1 MSLAGGGSY
10 RVRARTPED
19 LEEAGGGR
27 YEHACMRI
35 QPFLCLF
42 WRLLLRVV
50 LFEEQHPRGC
60 DADVLVVCNYD
71 ALEEFCEKID
81 LNVSI

>member
-1 MSLAGGGSY
+1 
-10 RVRARTPED
+10 
-19 LEEAGGGR
+19 
-27 YEHACMRI
+27 MRI

-42 WRLLLRVV
+42 RRLLLRVV